1 MVGGVSPIPQM
12 RERRWGRAEEQAE
25 RLAYPRQHRPGPALG
40 LINQLVPPFGQIQG
54 SGIVGVILASAS
66 CPHPGRTRMA
76 QCPEPLAP
84 SRSQPTRAEER
95 EHPLSRA
102 PRACSH
108 SCLSGGRSPG
118 SLHPHFV
125 PWVGHQHSTKQ
136 DTHKLFRIQRCPH
149 PRAKARGI
157 YVRAGGWPGLGVLSW
172 RQQIDAR
179 RRSPGCP

>member
-1 MVGGVSPIPQM
+1 M

-25 RLAYPRQHRPGPALG
+25 RQAYPRQHRPRPALG

-66 CPHPGRTRMA
+66 CPHPCHTRMA
-76 QCPEPLAP
+76 QCPEPSAP
-84 SRSQPTRAEER
+84 SRSRPTGAEER

-108 SCLSGGRSPG
+108 SRLAGDRSP

-125 PWVGHQHSTKQ
+125 PWVGHQHSTKLTLTSSSGYR
-136 DTHKLFRIQRCPH
+136 DALTPGQR
-149 PRAKARGI
+149 
-157 YVRAGGWPGLGVLSW
+157 PGASMSELGDGQAW
-172 RQQIDAR
+172 GCF
-179 RRSPGCP
+179 PGDSR